1 MKGAKNVII
10 LILAVVCIIAFFV
23 FAGVTNAISIPEIP
37 SSFLGAAAGAAIT
50 AVVTLLLL
58 QGQTRAEEIKERNVK
73 VFEKKSIIF
82 SEYIDDVWNTWEDH
96 KVTDKEFQKL
106 MGNYYKKL
114 MLYMSEKS
122 AEKIGKQLQT
132 IGKFAGNDEPSG
144 DEQKKLQLALIE
156 IINTLSDEISLGGHI
171 DIDLFKVLGD
181 EAKEAEIRSRR
192 SNTSFKMLG
201 IKINTELILK
211 AKPNVKCWTIDE
223 KNQVKDENGEMLS
236 ISALAS
242 RELERSANGFSEF
255 MLNGKTLYEMRGK

>member
-1 MKGAKNVII
+1 MKNIKNFII
-10 LILAVVCIIAFFV
+10 VLLAVVCIIAFFV

-58 QGQTRAEEIKERNVK
+58 QGQTRAEEVKERNVK
-73 VFEKKSIIF
+73 VFEKKSAIF

-114 MLYMSEKS
+114 MLYMNTKS
-122 AEKIGKQLQT
+122 AKTIGIQLHEIGK
-132 IGKFAGNDEPSG
+132 IAGNDDPSQE
-144 DEQKKLQLALIE
+144 EQKKLQRALIE
-156 IINTLSDEISLGGHI
+156 IVNTLSDEISLGGHI
-171 DIDLFKVLGD
+171 DEDLFKELGK

-201 IKINTELILK
+201 IKVNTELVLK
-211 AKPNVKCWTIDE
+211 VKPEIKCWTTDD
-223 KNQVKDENGEMLS
+223 KNQVKDENGETMS